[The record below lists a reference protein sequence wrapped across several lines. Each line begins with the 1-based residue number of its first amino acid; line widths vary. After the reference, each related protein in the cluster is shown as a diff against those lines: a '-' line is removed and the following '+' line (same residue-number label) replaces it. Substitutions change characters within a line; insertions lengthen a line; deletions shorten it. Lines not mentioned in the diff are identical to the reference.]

1 MNPARI
7 QFIRTKLH
15 EVALDEQLLNFNP
28 VKPLHRLDVLD
39 VGCGGGLLSEVL
51 SLPSPSCTI
60 QFIPFRA

>member
-51 SLPSPSCTI
+51 NPSFVFLYNPVHSI
-60 QFIPFRA
+60 